1 MFNQHN
7 LFYKINSVMKIFR
20 NIKQYKMN
28 IKKENKLND
37 KKLKYIK

>member
-20 NIKQYKMN
+20 NIKQNKMN
-28 IKKENKLND
+28 IKKENKLKD